1 MKNNRKS
8 KIKSTII
15 AHIINNKKEY
25 TIMIILFLIGILLGV
40 FIINNTQDEQLK
52 NVNDYI
58 NTFIE
63 KMKNIHNI
71 DSINL
76 LKNDIMKNIICAIAI
91 WFFGT
96 TVIRNTNSFWNCDL

>member
-8 KIKSTII
+8 KIKPIVK

-25 TIMIILFLIGILLGV
+25 IIILVLFLIGLLLGV
-40 FIINNTQDEQLK
+40 LIINNTGEEQLN
-52 NVNDYI
+52 NVGNYI

-63 KMKNIHNI
+63 KMKNTQDIDNI
-71 DSINL
+71 SLLQNSIL
-76 LKNDIMKNIICAIAI
+76 KNIIWAVII

-96 TVIRNTNSFWNCDL
+96 TLIRNSNSIWNYYL